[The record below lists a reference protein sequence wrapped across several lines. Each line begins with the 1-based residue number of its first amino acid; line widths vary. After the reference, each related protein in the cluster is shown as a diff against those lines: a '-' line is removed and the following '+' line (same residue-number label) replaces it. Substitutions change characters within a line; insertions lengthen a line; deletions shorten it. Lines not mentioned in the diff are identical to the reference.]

1 MQWVSVC
8 VEPILAYFPVRFNQF
23 NSHLSIWEVIEK
35 IRGRKEPSRSSK
47 VVSSKPVPFRLIYPE
62 QRVLQLLLEQS
73 LQVKSTI
80 KVGSHTSSQTA
91 FVPARLAQW
100 ISG

>member
-1 MQWVSVC
+1 MC
-8 VEPILAYFPVRFNQF
+8 VEPILASFPVRFNQF

-35 IRGRKEPSRSSK
+35 IRGRKEQSRSSK

-80 KVGSHTSSQTA
+80 TVGSHTSSHA